1 MFPKSRAREVAI
13 DILIHGFEFGGGI
26 LKKSETLDGQ
36 KPRELFCWLTHSS
49 VSLRPFPMPISE
61 CVEVAVDSSLYV
73 LEFDEEIRKK
83 LETLEG
89 KPRELNWFCG

>member
-1 MFPKSRAREVAI
+1 VVAI

-36 KPRELFCWLTHSS
+36 KPRELVCWLTHSS
-49 VSLRPFPMPISE
+49 VSLRPLPVPISE
-61 CVEVAVDSSLYV
+61 WVEVAVDSSLYV
-73 LEFDEEIRKK
+73 LEFDEGIRKE

-89 KPRELNWFCG
+89 KTRELNWFCG